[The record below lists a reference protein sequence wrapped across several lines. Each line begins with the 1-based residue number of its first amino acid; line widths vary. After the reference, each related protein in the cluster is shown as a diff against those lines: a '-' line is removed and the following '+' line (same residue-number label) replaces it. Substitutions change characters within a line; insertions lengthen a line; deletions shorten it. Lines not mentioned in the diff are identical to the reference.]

1 MPPYR
6 SVVITTEFLASFTTL
21 ASTDQRR
28 ILRALALLDEDEGHA
43 SLRVHQLSGALAG
56 QWSAS
61 ASRSLRITF
70 VRLPGGRKQLVEAS
84 HHYGD

>member
-6 SVVITTEFLASFTTL
+6 SVVITTEFLASLTAL
-21 ASTDQRR
+21 APTDQRR
-28 ILRALALLDEDEGHA
+28 ILRALSLLDEDEGHA
-43 SLRVHQLSGALAG
+43 SLRVHQLSGALTG
-56 QWSAS
+56 RWSAS

-70 VRLPGGRKQLVEAS
+70 LRLPGGRKQLVEAS

>member
-6 SVVITTEFLASFTTL
+6 SVVITTEFLASLTTL
-21 ASTDQRR
+21 APTDQRR
-28 ILRALALLDEDEGHA
+28 ILRALVLLDEDEGHA
-43 SLRVHQLSGALAG
+43 SLRVHQLTGGLAG
-56 QWSAS
+56 KWSAS

-70 VRLPGGRKQLVEAS
+70 VRLPGGRKQLADAS